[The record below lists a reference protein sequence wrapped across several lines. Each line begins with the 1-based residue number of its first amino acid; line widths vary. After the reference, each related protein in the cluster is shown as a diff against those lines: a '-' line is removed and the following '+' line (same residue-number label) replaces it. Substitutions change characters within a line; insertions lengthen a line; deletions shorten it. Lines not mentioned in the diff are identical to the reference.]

1 MPINPIEFQGSIPRT
16 QDVAQQKYH
25 ENMKPQ
31 NDQMNFQTQLDRN
44 ISNKHQQVNKQDNA
58 DKKEKKYDAKEKG
71 NGTYYKRDGDK
82 NGKEKKR
89 TKESEKL
96 RNMEHGMFDIKI

>member
-44 ISNKHQQVNKQDNA
+44 ISNKHQQVSKQDNA
-58 DKKEKKYDAKEKG
+58 DKKDDILHQYIPFHQLPAKFLPAF
-71 NGTYYKRDGDK
+71 R
-82 NGKEKKR
+82 
-89 TKESEKL
+89 
-96 RNMEHGMFDIKI
+96 